1 MGDRRAHFCYNI
13 ENSSRSPGPVPVLEI
28 ELIVTTFA
36 TMRQTTWDKIYKNY
50 EKGGPAWATLS
61 DPIHPSFRSFLKRT
75 RFDVK
80 SALDLGCGDG
90 RYLKL
95 LQKTGFAVSGIDSS
109 PTAIKMSKETRE
121 KCRASRGG
129 YFHLAHPRQEVRSH
143 RFDRYDSA
151 RKKPAIKRLIGRI
164 YKSLLPNGK
173 AFITFPMMASV
184 KQWGTF
190 KNAKKIATG
199 VYVPFIG
206 PEKGLP
212 HSFYGKNELGK
223 LFSEFF
229 TTDITRDDIGKWVV
243 RTRK

>member
-1 MGDRRAHFCYNI
+1 
-13 ENSSRSPGPVPVLEI
+13 
-28 ELIVTTFA
+28 
-36 TMRQTTWDKIYKNY
+36 MRQTTWDKIYKNY

-109 PTAIKMSKETRE
+109 PTAIKMSRKKLGRNAELHVADIFTSPIPA
-121 KCRASRGG
+121 KK
-129 YFHLAHPRQEVRSH
+129 
-143 RFDRYDSA
+143 YDLIVSIA
-151 RKKPAIKRLIGRI
+151 TIQHAKKPAIKRLIGRI